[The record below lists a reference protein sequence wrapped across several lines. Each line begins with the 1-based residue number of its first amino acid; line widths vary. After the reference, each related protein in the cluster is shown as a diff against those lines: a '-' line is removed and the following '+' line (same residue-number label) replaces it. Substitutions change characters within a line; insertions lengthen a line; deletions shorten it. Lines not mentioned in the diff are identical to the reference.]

1 MARKK
6 KIGLYDIGRVP
17 VTEVSNK
24 SGYESNK
31 ELSARLRREEA
42 EELAKK
48 QKAIEDA
55 DPTRQAEKAMIAAET
70 KVALQRSDRL
80 TKICRNLAT
89 MEDFARKDPEM
100 LIDDLGLSTTD
111 TDQRATFEDTLQS
124 FIERTLHSTTS
135 EANRRFSLYVWVQV
149 NNLKIAMTD
158 DNLSVLLNRL
168 ISLGVFADGEV
179 TLPRATKNQAT
190 VRLDEP
196 TPTVADI
203 EGMDTNTRENR
214 AAVRDLV
221 ARLAAEEQVPLRDEW
236 LYESLTKEFNF
247 YITQEQ
253 WAWCWHIPNPRNPQD
268 MGGWFQRNNKSPL
281 DPRSY
286 DECRRAAVAN
296 RIFPDRLLREDERLA
311 RDVEQSDTQD
321 YTTRRDLNRRI
332 AEQWGTKVLG

>member
-17 VTEVSNK
+17 VTEVGNK
-24 SGYESNK
+24 SGYENNK

-48 QKAIEDA
+48 RQAIEDA
-55 DPTRQAEKAMIAAET
+55 DPTRQAERAYVDAMT
-70 KVALQRSDRL
+70 KVAIETRDRL
-80 TKICRNLAT
+80 
-89 MEDFARKDPEM
+89 RKLYRDVSTVNDY
-100 LIDDLGLSTTD
+100 LKHDIDGLSDDIGLPTT
-111 TDQRATFEDTLQS
+111 THPVS
-124 FIERTLHSTTS
+124 
-135 EANRRFSLYVWVQV
+135 
-149 NNLKIAMTD
+149 MD
-158 DNLSVLLNRL
+158 DAGARVKA
-168 ISLGVFADGEV
+168 FADGLPAGTFTSAEARSKFHCYVYVAAFNHTVIDNSTLQAMLERCESLGIGV
-179 TLPRATKNQAT
+179 TLPKAQRPVTP
-190 VRLDEP
+190 EP
-196 TPTVADI
+196 TPTVVDI

-236 LYESLTKEFNF
+236 LYESLPKEFNF

-253 WAWCWHIPNPRNPQD
+253 WVWCWHIPNPRNPQD

-311 RDVEQSDTQD
+311 RDVEQSDIQD

-332 AEQWGTKVLG
+332 VEQRGSKVLG